1 MIYAL
6 GGADQ
11 VDGKRNNDRIYG
23 GGGDDRVY
31 GGAGAEVF
39 IFGRGARDL
48 LSGSPGADEII
59 ADEFPD
65 TDPGVDTVKGGR
77 GNDGIDAVDGL
88 KDIIDSRQRPRRL
101 RRFRPEQ
108 RRGRGQL
115 REARPRAV
123 CAPEPPER
131 LHQHGG
137 TVGTLRARWAMGLY
151 TWDHK
156 P

>member
-1 MIYAL
+1 VIYAL

-77 GNDGIDAVDGL
+77 GNDTIYASDDIKDKIDCGAGRDFVQFDQGL
-88 KDIIDSRQRPRRL
+88 D
-101 RRFRPEQ
+101 
-108 RRGRGQL
+108 
-115 REARPRAV
+115 
-123 CAPEPPER
+123 
-131 LHQHGG
+131 
-137 TVGTLRARWAMGLY
+137 TVTNCEDKLPA
-151 TWDHK
+151 
-156 P
+156 